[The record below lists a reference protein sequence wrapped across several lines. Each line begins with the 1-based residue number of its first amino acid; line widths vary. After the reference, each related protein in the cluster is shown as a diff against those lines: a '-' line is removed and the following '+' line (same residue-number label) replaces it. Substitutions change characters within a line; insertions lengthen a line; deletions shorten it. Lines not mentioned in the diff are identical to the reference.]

1 MEGVDLVKQSRGIGT
16 GSVQFVTITDGGS
29 GYTTTPTVTF
39 SNPLLDNVFCDSD
52 EIMTLMSLPV
62 DNTDIPGEET
72 SKSFEC
78 HQLQESSLEFTLLT
92 VV

>member
-1 MEGVDLVKQSRGIGT
+1 MKQSRIGT
-16 GSVQFVTITDGGS
+16 GSVQFITITDGGA

-52 EIMTLMSLPV
+52 QITCDSDQNSQWMTQTSL
-62 DNTDIPGEET
+62 GKRS

-78 HQLQESSLEFTLLT
+78 H
-92 VV
+92 